1 MEIDLSDNDLIPTQ
15 SFGNKAPKN
24 VIDSEH
30 SKEYFSTERQFN
42 KDPEALK
49 LSSDLS
55 MSLSFADDDNIEY
68 PRGRDLIK
76 DCPFCYTPTRKWIA
90 NIKQFDSYL
99 FIFLIL
105 WLPYV
110 SRFTFQTSYL
120 HYTDSEPSL
129 RSKTQNVLIYL
140 LGLTFG
146 LLMCISEML
155 NGIKV
160 LLDDFGKNVDYGY
173 SQVFNRASFH
183 RGARVLHTTRSGF
196 PLWTTKNNLLATKRP
211 VSLLKWVYSLTL
223 SEYFIH
229 TIVVSRWVAAASV
242 FIGASFYISIASV
255 ILARGINDSLHYVT
269 IIHFINGLTLPLV
282 LVYFVK
288 FLYKYITFGIKS
300 AFVKREGIKFED
312 PLPTRNGK
320 TLLKRPIFA
329 FLSDNCPCTYAVD
342 VNSTLPKSY
351 KYSIRYHCV
360 VNGFNKAI
368 FVIEIGT
375 FTLYTIGTIIHSLFS
390 KIHYRT
396 ISR

>member
-15 SFGNKAPKN
+15 SCGNKAPKTMREA
-24 VIDSEH
+24 DH
-30 SKEYFSTERQFN
+30 SKECISIEHKFH
-42 KDPEALK
+42 KDPETLQ

-55 MSLSFADDDNIEY
+55 MSVSFGDDDIEY
-68 PRGRDLIK
+68 PRTRDLIK
-76 DCPFCYTPTRKWIA
+76 SCPFCYTPTRKWIA

-129 RSKTQNVLIYL
+129 RSKTENLLIYL
-140 LGLTFG
+140 SGFSFG
-146 LLMCISEML
+146 LLMCISELL

-160 LLDDFGKNVDYGY
+160 LLDDFGKTEEYGY
-173 SQVFNRASFH
+173 PKVFNRGSFH
-183 RGARVLHTTRSGF
+183 RGAQVLHTTRSGF
-196 PLWTTKNNLLATKRP
+196 PLWTTKNNVLAVKRP
-211 VSLLKWVYSLTL
+211 VSLFKWLYSLTM

-229 TIVVSRWVAAASV
+229 TLVVSRWVIAAAV
-242 FIGASFYISIASV
+242 FSGTFFSLSIASV
-255 ILARGINDSLHYVT
+255 IWAKGLNDSLHYVSN
-269 IIHFINGLTLPLV
+269 IHFINGLTLPLV
-282 LVYFVK
+282 LVYFVR
-288 FLYKYITFGIKS
+288 FFYNYISRQIKS
-300 AFVKREGIKFED
+300 RLARREGVKFED
-312 PLPTRNGK
+312 PLPTRSGK

-329 FLSDNCPCTYAVD
+329 FLGDSCPCTYAVD

-360 VNGFNKAI
+360 INGINKGT
-368 FVIEIGT
+368 FVIEIGI
-375 FTLYTIGTIIHSLFS
+375 FTLYTIVTIIHSLFS